1 MEKQAF
7 KDNNNKQEQ
16 EIRIET
22 NTFNIIKITM
32 SKCWLSIPQG
42 K

>member
-22 NTFNIIKITM
+22 NTLNIIKITM
-32 SKCWLSIPQG
+32 
-42 K
+42 

>member
-1 MEKQAF
+1 MEKQTF
-7 KDNNNKQEQ
+7 KNNNDKQEQ

-32 SKCWLSIPQG
+32 FKC
-42 K
+42 